1 MEFGLIQLLQILGAL
16 GLFIF
21 GMKIMSEGIQS
32 VAGDKMRSVLAAMT
46 SNRFLG
52 ILSGF
57 LITALIQSSSATTV
71 MVVSFVNAGLLSL
84 VQSIGVIMG
93 ANIGTTI
100 TGWLVSIL
108 GFKIKMSA
116 VALPLIGISFP
127 LLFSKKQSLKAW
139 GELLIGFA
147 ILFIGLNEMKESIPD
162 LKNNTAVLSFIAGF
176 KEMGIFALPIYIL
189 IGTLLTVVVQ
199 SSSAAMA
206 ITQTLANQGMI
217 PFDMACGI
225 IIGENVGTTITA
237 NLAAIVGNVNAK
249 RAARA
254 HFIFNVFGVLWIMII
269 FKPFLGFVTY
279 LVTEV
284 FGSPIPSADANG
296 SIPFGMAVFHT
307 VFNLSNVFLL
317 VWFTGLIKRIVIK
330 LIPST
335 GKKDE
340 ESHLEYM
347 GEGIISSVEEAKEE
361 VKKFGKIV
369 SKMNGYASELLESD
383 NTKDFDKSFDKIKH
397 YEERTDELKV
407 EIEKYLAKVSE
418 LSYRST
424 STNEINELLSITDD
438 LERTADVYLRIAKSL
453 KKHLKGYKFTDDQ
466 SSNLQKMSKLIDKAF
481 EIMNKNL
488 ESDSLAN
495 VDKDAAYEVE
505 LKIDSLRKAYRKQNI
520 KTIEAKDCSI
530 KTGMLYY
537 DIIASYELL
546 GNHIYNVTKDIT
558 DDND

>member
-1 MEFGLIQLLQILGAL
+1 MEFGIIQLLKILGAL

-57 LITALIQSSSATTV
+57 FITALIQSSSATTV

-84 VQSIGVIMG
+84 TQSIGVIMG

-108 GFKIKMSA
+108 GFKISMSS
-116 VALPLIGISFP
+116 VALPIIALSFP
-127 LLFSKKQSLKAW
+127 FLFSKKQSLKSW
-139 GELLIGFA
+139 GELFIGFA
-147 ILFIGLNEMKESIPD
+147 ILFIGLNEMKEQIPD
-162 LKNNTAVLSFIAGF
+162 LKNNLTVLKFIAGF

-237 NLAAIVGNVNAK
+237 NLAAMVGNVNAK

-254 HFIFNVFGVLWIMII
+254 HFIFNLFGVLWIMAI
-269 FKPFLGFVTY
+269 FKPFLGFITY
-279 LVTEV
+279 IITDI
-284 FGSPIPSADANG
+284 FHSPIPSADANG

-307 VFNLSNVFLL
+307 IFNLSNVFILI
-317 VWFTGLIKRIVIK
+317 WFTTLIKKIVIK
-330 LIPST
+330 LVPSM

-369 SKMNGYASELLESD
+369 AKMNGYASELLSSD
-383 NTKDFDKSFDKIKH
+383 SSKDFEKYFEKIKK
-397 YEERTDELKV
+397 YEERTDELKT
-407 EIEKYLAKVSE
+407 EISNYLAKVSE
-418 LSYRST
+418 LSYRAT
-424 STNEINELLSITDD
+424 STTGINELLSVIDD
-438 LERTADVYLRIAKSL
+438 LERAADIYLRIAKSL
-453 KKHLKGYKFTDDQ
+453 KKHFKTYSFSENQ
-466 SSNLQKMSKLIDKAF
+466 SENLMKMSKLIDDAF
-481 EIMNKNL
+481 LIMNENL
-488 ESDSLAN
+488 ENDNITNLG
-495 VDKDAAYEVE
+495 KDTAYETE
-505 LKIDSLRKAYRKQNI
+505 LKIDSLRKTYRKQNI
-520 KTIEAKDCSI
+520 KSIESKESSI